1 MVMDEATEA
10 RIRQTL
16 ERLQLDEWQRRQ
28 YLAIEAK
35 ALGHGGVAAVARVSG
50 ASESTIRRGI
60 RELESGDAP
69 EGGRT
74 RRAGGGRKKRTEEDP
89 GIEQLVLDIVD
100 GSTYGDPMREVAYTT
115 KSVRNV
121 ADAVEAATG
130 KGISHETVRSI
141 LEERKYSPEGNRKCL
156 QVGKPHPDRDGQ
168 ISLIAERTRWYL
180 EEEQPAVSIDA
191 KKKELLG
198 NYKNGGRE
206 WSAKGAHTDV
216 LDHDFMNKE
225 LGKAVP
231 YGIYDIGAN
240 EGYVS
245 VGNSADTAE
254 FCMATLQGWWDEVG
268 KVRYPDARSLLVTCD
283 GGGSNGARCRL
294 FKLMLQQF
302 ADRNGI
308 MVEVHHFTPGNSKF
322 NKIERRLFSEISKHW
337 RGQPLTSL
345 EVVRDLIASTTTRT
359 GLKVRARIDRTVYPK
374 GIKVSDEQMDALSI
388 VRETD
393 FHPEWNYMMLPRPV
407 LDLAAA

>member
-1 MVMDEATEA
+1 MAMDEATEA

-16 ERLQLDEWQRRQ
+16 ERCGLGEWQRRQ

-50 ASESTIRRGI
+50 ASESTIRHGI
-60 RELESGDAP
+60 RELESG
-69 EGGRT
+69 EGRT
-74 RRAGGGRKKRTEEDP
+74 RRPGGGRKKRTEEDP

-100 GSTYGDPMREVAYTT
+100 GSTYGDPMRDVAYTT

-130 KGISHETVRSI
+130 ESISHETVRSI
-141 LEERKYSPEGNRKCL
+141 LEERKYSLKGNRKCL

-168 ISLIAERTRWYL
+168 ISLISERTGWYVGEGL
-180 EEEQPAVSIDA
+180 PAISIDA

-216 LDHDFMNKE
+216 LDHDFMDRG

-231 YGIYDIGAN
+231 YGVYDIGAN

-254 FCMATLQGWWDEVG
+254 FCMATLQAWWDEVG
-268 KVRYPDARSLLVTCD
+268 KVRYPGARALLVTCD

-337 RGQPLTSL
+337 RGKPLTSL

-359 GLKVRARIDRTVYPK
+359 GLKVRARIDRTVYQK
-374 GIKVSDEQMDALSI
+374 GIKVSDEQMSALSI
-388 VRETD
+388 VRED